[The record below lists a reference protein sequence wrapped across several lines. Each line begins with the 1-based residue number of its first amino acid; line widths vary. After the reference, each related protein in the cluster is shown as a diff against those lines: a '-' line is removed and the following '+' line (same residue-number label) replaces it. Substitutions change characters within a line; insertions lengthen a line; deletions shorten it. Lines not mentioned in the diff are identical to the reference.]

1 MKEGVIQYDSNWI
14 VFYNTLLFY
23 VTLELTNEF
32 FVADLVQDIFK
43 FSYLKVTENAKP
55 TIC

>member
-14 VFYNTLLFY
+14 VFYNTLWFY

-32 FVADLVQDIFK
+32 FVADLV
-43 FSYLKVTENAKP
+43 
-55 TIC
+55 